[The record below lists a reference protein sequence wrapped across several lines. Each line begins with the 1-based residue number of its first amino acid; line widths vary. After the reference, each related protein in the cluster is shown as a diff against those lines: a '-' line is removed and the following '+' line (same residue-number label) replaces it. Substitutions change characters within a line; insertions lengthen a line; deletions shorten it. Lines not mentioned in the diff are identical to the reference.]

1 MQDYSTLSDLIDMGP
16 CNLVVKLSP
25 LNVFTVPQENRE
37 VRRGQVLTN
46 CHYDKKTMHKI
57 K

>member
-1 MQDYSTLSDLIDMGP
+1 MQDYSTLSDVIDMGP
-16 CNLVVKLSP
+16 CNLVINLSP
-25 LNVFTVPQENRE
+25 LNVSTFPQENRE
-37 VRRGQVLTN
+37 VRRGQVLTS